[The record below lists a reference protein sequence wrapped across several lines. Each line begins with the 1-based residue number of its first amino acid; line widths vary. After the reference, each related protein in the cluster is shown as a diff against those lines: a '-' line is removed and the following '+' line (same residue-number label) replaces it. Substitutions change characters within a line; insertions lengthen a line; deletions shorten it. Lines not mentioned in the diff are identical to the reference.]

1 MDVLTNALEIA
12 SRGFPVFPVR
22 LCPDACLRAVY
33 ARRKRLR
40 TAFTTRHRTRSKS
53 GGIGRSRAYELMAIA
68 DGRTTLEK
76 VRTSTNERQK
86 IHKAKSQ
93 SVTNDDPDDAPI
105 QEGINKKNPRVGYLL
120 RADQAKRFAAYSG
133 PVDREIVDYA
143 RAVATAWSNLARELE
158 QKLAATNAGAQ

>member
-76 VRTSTNERQK
+76 VRTSTNECRARLGVEFTNFGWASDKNGICSKTTKGIFRFKHQ
-86 IHKAKSQ
+86 SQ
-93 SVTNDDPDDAPI
+93 H
-105 QEGINKKNPRVGYLL
+105 
-120 RADQAKRFAAYSG
+120 
-133 PVDREIVDYA
+133 
-143 RAVATAWSNLARELE
+143 
-158 QKLAATNAGAQ
+158 NAGQSLVDHL